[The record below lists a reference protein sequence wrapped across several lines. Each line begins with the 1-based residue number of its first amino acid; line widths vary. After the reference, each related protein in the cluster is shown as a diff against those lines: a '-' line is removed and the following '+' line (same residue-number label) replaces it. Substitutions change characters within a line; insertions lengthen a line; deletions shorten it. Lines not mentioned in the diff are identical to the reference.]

1 MNAYTRASVSESGT
15 VRVHRAFTALLLVG
29 SATIVAAQT
38 PATSQPLVATDRV
51 VYFEAAPSEVNRT
64 TAALKAYRQATQKTN
79 GVVRVHV
86 LQQIG
91 RPNFFAIAEK
101 WSEGASL
108 QAHLS
113 AMANKQLRD
122 ELQSVLISPLDE
134 RLLAAVTAQPASR
147 TAPDQAIYVLTHADA
162 AARREEIPGMLQEL
176 ATAARRES
184 GNVLFDATVQPN
196 RTNHFTL
203 IEVWSDQRSY
213 EAHEIAAT
221 TKQFRSTFGA
231 VSGALYDERIYKS
244 IN

>member
-1 MNAYTRASVSESGT
+1 
-15 VRVHRAFTALLLVG
+15 VRVRRVVTALLLVG
-29 SATIVAAQT
+29 AASSVAAQT
-38 PATSQPLVATDRV
+38 PAPSPPLVATDRV
-51 VYFEAAPSEVNRT
+51 AYFEAAPSEVNRT
-64 TAALKAYRQATQKTN
+64 MTVLKAYRQATQKAT
-79 GVVRVHV
+79 GVARVQV

-101 WSEGASL
+101 WSDGGSL
-108 QAHLS
+108 QAHLTS
-113 AMANKQLRD
+113 TDNKKLRD
-122 ELQSVLISPLDE
+122 ELQSLLISPFDE
-134 RLLAAVTAQPASR
+134 RLLTPVTAQPANR
-147 TAPDQAIYVLTHADA
+147 AAPDQAIYVLTHADA

-176 ATAARRES
+176 ATAARREN

-203 IEVWSDQRSY
+203 IEVWSDQKSY

-221 TKQFRSTFGA
+221 TKQFRSAFGA

>member
-1 MNAYTRASVSESGT
+1 MFLLAGSG
-15 VRVHRAFTALLLVG
+15 AILG
-29 SATIVAAQT
+29 AQT
-38 PATSQPLVATDRV
+38 PAPSAPVAATDRV
-51 VYFEAAPSEVNRT
+51 AYFEAAPSEVNRAIT
-64 TAALKAYRQATQKTN
+64 LLKAYRQATQKAA
-79 GVVRVHV
+79 GVARVQV

-108 QAHLS
+108 QAHLGS
-113 AMANKQLRD
+113 ADNKKLRD
-122 ELQSVLISPLDE
+122 ELQPLLISPFDE
-134 RLLAAVTAQPASR
+134 RLLGAVTTQPASR
-147 TAPDQAIYVLTHADA
+147 PAPDQAIYVLTHADA

-176 ATAARRES
+176 ATAARRET

-203 IEVWSDQRSY
+203 IEVWADQKSY

-221 TKQFRSTFGA
+221 TKQFRSAFGA

>member
-1 MNAYTRASVSESGT
+1 M
-15 VRVHRAFTALLLVG
+15 RVVGAFAALLLVG
-29 SATIVAAQT
+29 AVTSVAAQT
-38 PATSQPLVATDRV
+38 PATPPALAATDRV
-51 VYFEAAPSEVNRT
+51 AYFEAAPSEVNRT
-64 TAALKAYRQATQKTN
+64 MTVLKAYRQATQKAS
-79 GVVRVHV
+79 GVVRVQV

-91 RPNFFAIAEK
+91 RPNFFAMAEK
-101 WSEGASL
+101 WSDGASL
-108 QAHLS
+108 QAHLTS
-113 AMANKQLRD
+113 MDNKKLRD
-122 ELQSVLISPLDE
+122 ELQSVLISPFDE
-134 RLLAAVTAQPASR
+134 RLLAAVTAQPANR

-176 ATAARRES
+176 ATAARREN

-203 IEVWSDQRSY
+203 IEVWSDQKSY

-221 TKQFRSTFGA
+221 TKQFRSAFGA